1 MTPLRGKVLNP
12 EEGAALREMFEGD
25 TKALDGFL
33 CAGYPQRAEGGLGE
47 DRTELDQVEHY
58 LGPGLP
64 LRASSVL
71 TSREMDSEQPTRSG
85 VAQWRSTDR
94 R

>member
-1 MTPLRGKVLNP
+1 MTPSRGRVLNP
-12 EEGAALREMFEGD
+12 EEGAALREMFEGSD
-25 TKALDGFL
+25 MALDGFL

-47 DRTELDQVEHY
+47 DRTEIDKVDHY

-71 TSREMDSEQPTRSG
+71 PSKEMNGGSPTQGRVAERSSG
-85 VAQWRSTDR
+85 ER